1 MNDVKLKPTYS
12 KLTIK
17 EKKKRNFRESQGK
30 SKQKQGKSVKRGKRG
45 GPRRDQ
51 FYYAFD
57 W

>member
-17 EKKKRNFRESQGK
+17 KKKRNFREIQGK

-45 GPRRDQ
+45 
-51 FYYAFD
+51 
-57 W
+57 

>member
-17 EKKKRNFRESQGK
+17 KKKRNFREIQGK
-30 SKQKQGKSVKRGKRG
+30 SMQKQGKSVKRGKRG
-45 GPRRDQ
+45 WPRRDQ